1 MPSWSSGT
9 ENGFWNK
16 GGGGMITFQ
25 EAQPKDKEH
34 SEEQKSG

>member
-16 GGGGMITFQ
+16 GGGMITFQ
-25 EAQPKDKEH
+25 AQPKDKEH
-34 SEEQKSG
+34 SEEQKSR

>member
-16 GGGGMITFQ
+16 GGGMITFQ

>member
-1 MPSWSSGT
+1 MMPSWSSGT

-16 GGGGMITFQ
+16 GGGTIIFQ